1 MKTILTIN
9 AGSSSLKLGL
19 FSMDKQAL
27 LLRLDTSDIYG
38 DALLKIKPNGALAN
52 KLHKQKISLSDIAG
66 PEVWQAASF
75 DAHRYCLEYAL
86 EFIQTQLNDIVISGI
101 GHRVVHG
108 SEHYSSPCLLDE
120 KHLNNL
126 QSFIPL
132 APLHQPFNLKLIE
145 LCQQLCPG
153 TAQVACFD
161 TMFHVGQSQLER
173 YYAIPK
179 RYSEAGV
186 QRYGFHGLSYQYIAG
201 ELQGLNASSSKS
213 IVCHLG
219 AGASMCALKDFKSAA
234 SSMGFSALE
243 GLPMG
248 SRTGSIDPGVLLYLQ
263 REQGL
268 SLDELEDLLYR
279 QSGCLGV
286 SGISSEMKILLEQDN
301 HADAKLAVDM
311 FCYRSALEIARLAAV
326 LEGLDSLVFTGGIGE
341 NSAFIREQISTRC
354 QWLGLKI
361 DSERNQEGELNISHA
376 DSSIDC
382 YVIPTNEELVIAQE
396 SIQLLNAEN

>member
-1 MKTILTIN
+1 MNTILTIN

-19 FSMDKQAL
+19 FSMDSQAL
-27 LLRLDTSDIYG
+27 LLRLDTSDIHG
-38 DALLKIKPNGALAN
+38 NAQLKIKPEPVFAD
-52 KLHKQKISLSDIAG
+52 KLSKQSLQLSELVGTAA
-66 PEVWQAASF
+66 WQDDEF
-75 DAHRYCLEYAL
+75 DAHHYCLEYAL
-86 EFIQTQLNDIVISGI
+86 QFIRKLDGVTISGI

-108 SEHYSSPCLLDE
+108 SEHYSTSCVLDE
-120 KHLNNL
+120 KHIEKLKT
-126 QSFIPL
+126 FIPL

-145 LCQQLCPG
+145 LCQQLCPN

-161 TMFHVGQSQLER
+161 TMFHVGQSRLER
-173 YYAIPK
+173 YYAIP
-179 RYSEAGV
+179 RQYSEAGV

-201 ELQGLNASSSKS
+201 ELRDLHSDSPKA

-219 AGASMCALKDFKSAA
+219 AGASMCALDNFTSVA

-286 SGISSEMKILLEQDN
+286 SGISSEMKHLLEHDSPE
-301 HADAKLAVDM
+301 AKLAVDM
-311 FCYRSALEIARLAAV
+311 FCYRAALEIARLAGV
-326 LEGLDSLVFTGGIGE
+326 LEGLDTLVFTGGIGE
-341 NSAFIREQISTRC
+341 NSALIREHISQRC
-354 QWLGLKI
+354 RWLGLHLDPI
-361 DSERNQEGELNISHA
+361 LNAQGQLRISHTESRIA
-376 DSSIDC
+376 C
-382 YVIPTNEELVIAQE
+382 YVIPTNEEKVIAQE
-396 SIQLLNAEN
+396 SIKLLNTTN